1 MSTASKHAASST
13 RRIFLSIIGIALF
26 LLCATL
32 FLIINATFRNWD
44 SQESI
49 AASDTYS
56 VAFGD
61 GAHAVPITSTAVL
74 SVGQSENLDS
84 LRITVIN
91 ANEVTKGIR
100 NKDGVPVTAVG
111 YVFWEVHFTIENI
124 SNNQKWPHPS
134 VDSQIQYVVNGAN
147 TWIPEDEGVCTPS
160 ITKSVP
166 TLEPG
171 AKFDC
176 KFIYHVPQNDQPV
189 YWVFSTIGYES
200 SVVFRVR

>member
-1 MSTASKHAASST
+1 MPTSAKHSALT
-13 RRIFLSIIGIALF
+13 IRKILLSILGISLF

-32 FLIINATFRNWD
+32 FLLVDATFRSWD

-49 AASDTYS
+49 AASDPNN

-61 GAHAVPITSTAVL
+61 GAHAVPITATTVL
-74 SVGQSENLDS
+74 SVGQSANLDS

-91 ANEVTKGIR
+91 ANEVTYEK
-100 NKDGVPVTAVG
+100 KTADGVPATVEG

-124 SNNQKWPHPS
+124 SNNEKWPNPS
-134 VDSQIQYVVNGAN
+134 VDSQLQYVVNGAN
-147 TWIPEDEGVCTPS
+147 TWIPEDEGICTPS

-176 KFIYHVPQNDQPV
+176 TFIYHVPQNNLSA
-189 YWVFSTIGYES
+189 YWVFSTAGYES
-200 SVVFRVR
+200 SAVFRVY